1 MARRKLLTIILLLSS
16 LSVSARVLPNGFFFD
31 RFRMGVEWGYSQ
43 CFLLVHSYNYI
54 SEEGSRFY
62 DETRDFHLQP
72 NGLILG
78 YIGMDLGERFNL
90 SLYGGYLGVGRDN
103 RLFPV
108 LLRGSWFPRGTR
120 DDGGLFFLQAGP
132 ALHGFPEG
140 RKVAWLGSLG
150 GGYRIRLSDDCFL
163 DLLGGLKLLYD
174 HPLIPNPEGPG
185 HVPARNIRKNN
196 AGYCA
201 LDLTISVS
209 F

>member
-1 MARRKLLTIILLLSS
+1 MARRKLLTIILLLAS
-16 LSVSARVLPNGFFFD
+16 LSASARVLPDGWFFQ
-31 RFRMGVEWGYSQ
+31 RFRLGVEWGYSQ
-43 CFLLVHSYNYI
+43 CFLLFHSYNYI

-62 DETRDFHLQP
+62 DQTSELHLQP

-78 YIGMDLGERFNL
+78 YIGMDLGERLNL

-103 RLFPV
+103 RLFPIM
-108 LLRGSWFPRGTR
+108 LRGSWFPRGTH
-120 DDGGLFFLQAGP
+120 DDGGLFFAQAGP

-150 GGYRIRLSDDCFL
+150 GGYRFRLSDDCFL
-163 DLLGGLKLLYD
+163 DLLGGIKILYD

-185 HVPARNIRKNN
+185 HVPARNIRKND